1 MLRRV
6 ERLRRRRRVHLRIR
20 RLVAPRHVRGEH
32 AARPTTPRVPPQTLK
47 LKPPLPP
54 LQSLFVGY
62 LQWDL
67 CWVIYH
73 HHAAHDWGSIIHHG
87 MFTVMTHYVLHGW
100 FFKKP

>member
-1 MLRRV
+1 MGRV
-6 ERLRRRRRVHLRIR
+6 SNPQRTAHPCSS
-20 RLVAPRHVRGEH
+20 PRSS
-32 AARPTTPRVPPQTLK
+32 
-47 LKPPLPP
+47 
-54 LQSLFVGY
+54 SLDSRY

-73 HHAAHDWGSIIHHG
+73 HHAAHDWGSIVHHG